1 MAHGPEIRAA
11 ARAAYIYEAMGLEAV
26 AERLHVSTGTVN
38 RWKRQALEAG
48 DDWERARGAAR
59 LSGQG
64 AEAVTAA
71 VLEDFVLLFQSTLAE
86 VKADTEIK
94 AINKA
99 EILSRMSDA
108 YHKTISAAGK
118 SNPRLNKLAVAM
130 EVLESLGEFVRLKH
144 PRHAAAFAEIL
155 EPFASELA
163 RAYG

>member
-11 ARAAYIYEAMGLEAV
+11 ARAAYIYEGQSLDAIGD
-26 AERLHVSTGTVN
+26 RLKLGIGTVA
-38 RWKRQALEAG
+38 RWKRQALETG

-86 VKADTEIK
+86 VKADPEIK

-118 SNPRLNKLAVAM
+118 SNPKLNKLAVAM
-130 EVLESLGEFVRLKH
+130 EVLEVLGEFVRLKH
-144 PRHAAAFAEIL
+144 PRHGAAFAEII
-155 EPFASELA
+155 EPFGAELA
-163 RAYG
+163 KTYG